1 MKAIL
6 SIFREKIDPRG
17 IYGEKESF
25 CNDRYHDMQKVLLF
39 IKSII
44 CKVMLCFHNAFIRNI
59 GTTT

>member
-1 MKAIL
+1 VKAIL

-25 CNDRYHDMQKVLLF
+25 CNDHDMQKVLLF

-44 CKVMLCFHNAFIRNI
+44 CKVMLRFHNAFIRNI